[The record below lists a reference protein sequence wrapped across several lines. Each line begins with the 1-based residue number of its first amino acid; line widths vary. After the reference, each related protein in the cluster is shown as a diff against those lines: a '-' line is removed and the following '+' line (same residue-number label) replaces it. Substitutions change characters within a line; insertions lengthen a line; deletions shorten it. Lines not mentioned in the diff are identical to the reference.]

1 MSTLSVLV
9 WLFPFAEVVMM
20 VFGLTTARFDTR
32 HKNGSGATQLIIQIT
47 TIGNHETVNWMIE
60 KMRSYELPFPFQ
72 IWLVIEPFVAS
83 GFEGMDEILVV
94 PAEFIA
100 RAKYKARA
108 QEYSRTVRE
117 ARGLSRHDVKIVM
130 LDDDVLPTK
139 KFLIDV
145 FNADYDVCE
154 GITTPRLHYGR
165 FLSHLDDLRTLSCL
179 TICSA
184 FQGHGHPIWV
194 HGEGLCIRGT
204 AEQVVT
210 WDYPIVAS
218 EDLVFGQNAVERGMT
233 WGFVWEYVQ
242 LTSPWT
248 MPDFIKQRRRWLWG
262 NIYAIRNGLIP
273 PLGTTLLVARYAFAL
288 VVAIIAA
295 IASVLVPLGL
305 VYIPARWLAPL
316 LVALGIWIVQFSAAC
331 WIGSSYEDRTTMQRL
346 RDAVIGIILAP
357 ITSALGFFVILICL
371 FKGDPKRFEVIAK
384 TKPVRPSAGEVPK
397 ELVSG

>member
-1 MSTLSVLV
+1 MSTLSVFV
-9 WLFPFAEVVMM
+9 WLFPFAEVTVML
-20 VFGLTTARFDTR
+20 FGLLTARFSTR
-32 HKNGSGATQLIIQIT
+32 HNSGSGATQAIIQIT
-47 TIGNHETVNWMIE
+47 TIGNHETVNWMIRQ
-60 KMRSYELPFPFQ
+60 MSDYELPFPHE
-72 IWLVIEPFVAS
+72 IWVVIEPFVEP
-83 GFEGMDEILVV
+83 GFEGMDDLIVV
-94 PAEFIA
+94 PADFRSKA
-100 RAKYKARA
+100 RYKARA

-130 LDDDVLPTK
+130 LDDDVLPTRK
-139 KFLIDV
+139 YLVDA

-194 HGEGLCIRGT
+194 HGEGLCMTGS

-233 WGFVWEYVQ
+233 WGFLWEYVQ

-262 NIYAIRNGLIP
+262 NIYSIRNGLIP

-288 VVAIIAA
+288 IVAIIAA
-295 IASVLVPLGL
+295 IASVLVPLGI
-305 VYIPARWLAPL
+305 VYIPAKWLVPL
-316 LVALGIWIVQFSAAC
+316 LVALGIWIVQFAAAC
-331 WIGSSYEDRTTMQRL
+331 WIGSSYEGRTHLVRL
-346 RDAVIGIILAP
+346 RDAAIGTILAP
-357 ITSALGFFVILICL
+357 ITSVLGFFVIMICL
-371 FKGDPKRFEVIAK
+371 LMGDPKQFEVIAK
-384 TKPVRPSAGEVPK
+384 TRPVRPPASDHR
-397 ELVSG
+397 ELVS